1 MTTLLFGVQWV
12 DLALGVLLTGALFL
26 LLLAGP
32 PQTDFMRG
40 WERRVLAWARW
51 LGIAA
56 LASGV
61 VVMAVQTALFE
72 DRPGAALDPQAI
84 WRAMLDTQFGFLWMA
99 RHGLLIV
106 LTAFLFL
113 GGDVTTR
120 QDWIAARS
128 EAFLLAALALVLLG
142 SSGHLVASSESAW
155 PQAIAMAHL
164 LGAGVWAGGLPPL
177 ALLLYG
183 ASRNAAATDPYAAR
197 TVRRFSRVAGVA
209 LLVLAGSGVA
219 SAWLLIGGVVG
230 LLGTPHGWLLLA
242 KLAVLVP
249 VLLLA
254 VESRAMR
261 PGLSRP
267 AVANASAAARRMAL
281 LIAIEAG
288 LVLVAIGLAA
298 AMTVITPAIHD
309 DPVWP
314 WRVRLSLDALSKI
327 PFLQRL
333 VHAPIEFVVAGGGL
347 TALAIVFLVARRPL
361 LLFGTLFLLVSGG
374 AAIALQ
380 PLALEAYPTS
390 FAHPQ
395 ALYSAASIADGKAVY
410 EAHCASCH
418 GRPTPDSTGS
428 WGSSVD
434 LLAAETTWR
443 SPGEL
448 FWLITHGRPERGMP
462 ELGSQLQ
469 EADRWNVINFLHA
482 LTMTAFCSGG
492 PSRIG
497 PEVRPNS
504 ALVPAP
510 DITVSVGRLT
520 PTSLRDLRGR
530 RMALLVLYDLP
541 GSRARMTELAK
552 RYGALS
558 VQGVEVIAAAP
569 RSSPAAIV
577 DLGQSPSVLFPV
589 ITDGNEDI
597 AAAYRLFAPGAA
609 HAEFLI
615 DRQGYIRAIWRS
627 DQTGM
632 PDADAVQAQV
642 EKLNAE
648 KSPPPLPDDHIH

>member
-1 MTTLLFGVQWV
+1 MTMLLFGGHWV
-12 DLALGVLLTGALFL
+12 DLALSVLLTGAFFL
-26 LLLAGP
+26 LLLAGQL
-32 PQTDFMRG
+32 QTDFMRI
-40 WERRVLAWARW
+40 WERRVLSWAQW
-51 LGIAA
+51 LVIAA

-61 VVMAVQTALFE
+61 VVLVAQTALFE
-72 DRPGAALDPQAI
+72 GRPGAALDPQAML
-84 WRAMLDTQFGFLWMA
+84 RAMLDTQFGFLCMA

-106 LTAFLFL
+106 LATFLL
-113 GGDVTTR
+113 VGGDVISQ

-128 EAFLLAALALVLLG
+128 AAFVLAALALVLLG
-142 SSGHLVASSESAW
+142 SSSHLAASSETAW

-164 LGAGVWAGGLPPL
+164 LGAGVSAGGLPPL
-177 ALLLYG
+177 ALLLYE
-183 ASRNAAATDPYAAR
+183 ASRNAAADPSVAR
-197 TVRRFSRVAGVA
+197 TVRRFSRAAAVA
-209 LLVLAGSGVA
+209 LLILAASGVVSA
-219 SAWLLIGGVVG
+219 SLLIGGIVG

-254 VESRAMR
+254 LESRATL
-261 PGLSRP
+261 PALSSP
-267 AVANASAAARRMAL
+267 IATQSSAAARRMAL
-281 LIAIEAG
+281 LIAIEAS
-288 LVLVAIGLAA
+288 LVFVALGVAA
-298 AMTVITPAIHD
+298 AMTMITPAIHD

-314 WRVRLSLDALSKI
+314 WRVRLSLDALSEI
-327 PFLQRL
+327 PLLQR
-333 VHAPIEFVVAGGGL
+333 VAHAPIEFVIAGAGL
-347 TALAIVFLVARRPL
+347 TVLAIVFLIRRRPL
-361 LLFGTLFLLVSGG
+361 PLFGTLFLLVSGG

-395 ALYSAASIADGKAVY
+395 ASYGAASIAEGMAVY

-418 GRPTPDSTGS
+418 GGPIPDSTGS
-428 WGSSVD
+428 WGGSVD

-443 SPGEL
+443 SPGDL

-462 ELGSQLQ
+462 GFGSRLQ
-469 EADRWNVINFLHA
+469 EPDRWNVINFLHA

-510 DITVSVGRLT
+510 DVTVSVGRLT
-520 PTSLRDLRGR
+520 PTSLRDLRGK

-552 RYGALS
+552 HYGALS
-558 VQGVEVIAAAP
+558 VQGVEVIATAR
-569 RSSPAAIV
+569 RSSLDAIA

-589 ITDGNEDI
+589 ITNGNEDI

-632 PDADAVQAQV
+632 PDADAVQAEV

-648 KSPPPLPDDHIH
+648 KPAPPLPDDHIH

>member
-1 MTTLLFGVQWV
+1 MTTLLFSAQWV
-12 DLALGVLLTGALFL
+12 HLALGVLLTGAFFL
-26 LLLAGP
+26 LLLAGS

-40 WERRVLAWARW
+40 WERRVLNWARW
-51 LGIAA
+51 LVIAA

-61 VVMAVQTALFE
+61 VVMTAQTAVFE
-72 DRPGAALDPQAI
+72 GHPGAALDPRAV
-84 WRAMLDTQFGFLWMA
+84 WRAMLDTQLGFFWMA

-106 LTAFLFL
+106 LMAFLFL

-120 QDWIAARS
+120 RDWMAARG
-128 EAFLLAALALVLLG
+128 EAFALAALALVLLG
-142 SSGHLVASSESAW
+142 SSSHLAASSESAW

-183 ASRNAAATDPYAAR
+183 ASWYAGATDPHVAR
-197 TVRRFSRVAGVA
+197 TVRRFSRVTLVV
-209 LLVLAGSGVA
+209 LLILASSGVA
-219 SAWLLIGGVVG
+219 SGWLLIGGIVG

-242 KLAVLVP
+242 KLAVLAP

-254 VESRAMR
+254 IESRAML
-261 PGLSRP
+261 PALSSP
-267 AVANASAAARRMAL
+267 TAANSSAAARRIAR

-288 LVLVAIGLAA
+288 LVLVALGLAA

-309 DPVWP
+309 NPVWP
-314 WRVRLSLDALSKI
+314 WQFRLSLDTLSEV
-327 PFLQRL
+327 PLLQRFA
-333 VHAPIEFVVAGGGL
+333 HAPIEFVVAGAGL
-347 TALAIVFLVARRPL
+347 TVLAIGFLARRRPL

-374 AAIALQ
+374 AVTALQ
-380 PLALEAYPTS
+380 PLVLEAYPTS

-395 ALYSAASIADGKAVY
+395 APYSAASIADGMAVY
-410 EAHCASCH
+410 EAHCSSCH
-418 GRPTPDSTGS
+418 GMPTPDSTGS
-428 WGSSVD
+428 WGSSLD

-443 SPGEL
+443 TPGDL

-462 ELGSQLQ
+462 EFGSRLQ
-469 EADRWNVINFLHA
+469 QAERWHVINFLHA
-482 LTMTAFCSGG
+482 LTMTAFCSAG

-504 ALVPAP
+504 ALVTAP

-520 PTSLRDLRGR
+520 PTTLRDLRGK
-530 RMALLVLYDLP
+530 RMALLALYDLP

-558 VQGVEVIAAAP
+558 VQGVEVVVAAP
-569 RSSPAAIV
+569 RSSPDAIAN
-577 DLGQSPSVLFPV
+577 LGQSPSVLFPV
-589 ITDGNEDI
+589 ITDGNEDV

-642 EKLNAE
+642 ERLNEE

>member
-1 MTTLLFGVQWV
+1 
-12 DLALGVLLTGALFL
+12 
-26 LLLAGP
+26 LLLAGS
-32 PQTDFMRG
+32 PQTDLMRI
-40 WERRVLAWARW
+40 WERRVLACARW
-51 LGIAA
+51 LVIAA

-61 VVMAVQTALFE
+61 VLMASQTAVFE
-72 DRPGAALDPQAI
+72 GRPAAALDLQAVSN
-84 WRAMLDTQFGFLWMA
+84 AMLGTQFGFLWLT
-99 RHGLLIV
+99 RLGLLIV

-113 GGDVTTR
+113 GGEITSQR
-120 QDWIAARS
+120 DWIAARG
-128 EAFLLAALALVLLG
+128 EAFLLAALALILLG
-142 SSGHLVASSESAW
+142 SSSHLAASSESVW
-155 PQAIAMAHL
+155 PQAIAVTHL
-164 LGAGVWAGGLPPL
+164 LGAGVWMGGLPPL
-177 ALLLYG
+177 ALLFYE
-183 ASRNAAATDPYAAR
+183 ASRAGAAIDPGVER
-197 TVRRFSRVAGVA
+197 TTRRFSRVACVA
-209 LLVLAGSGVA
+209 LFILAASGIA
-219 SAWLLIGGVVG
+219 SAWLLIGGFVG

-254 VESRAMR
+254 LESRAML
-261 PGLSRP
+261 PALSNP
-267 AVANASAAARRMAL
+267 AAANSSGAARRMAL
-281 LIAIEAG
+281 LIAVGTG
-288 LVLVAIGLAA
+288 LVFVALGLAT

-314 WRVRLSLDALSKI
+314 WRVRLSLDALSEV
-327 PFLQRL
+327 PLLQRL
-333 VHAPIEFVVAGGGL
+333 AHAPIEFVVMGAGL
-347 TALAIVFLVARRPL
+347 TVLAIVFLILRRPL

-374 AAIALQ
+374 TAIALQ
-380 PLALEAYPTS
+380 PFALEAYPTS

-395 ALYSAASIADGKAVY
+395 ASYSAASIAEGMAVY

-443 SPGEL
+443 SPGDL

-462 ELGSQLQ
+462 EFGSGLQ
-469 EADRWNVINFLHA
+469 ETDRWNVINFLHA

-497 PEVRPNS
+497 PEVRPNG

-510 DITVSVGRLT
+510 DVAVSVGRLT
-520 PTSLRDLRGR
+520 PTSLRDLRGK

-541 GSRARMTELAK
+541 GSRARMIQLAK
-552 RYGALS
+552 HYGALS
-558 VQGVEVIAAAP
+558 VQGVEIIAAAR
-569 RSSPAAIV
+569 RSSQEAIA

-597 AAAYRLFAPGAA
+597 AAAYRLFTPGAA

-627 DQTGM
+627 DQTDM
-632 PDADAVQAQV
+632 PGADAVQAQV
-642 EKLNAE
+642 EKLNEE

>member
-1 MTTLLFGVQWV
+1 MTTLLFGSQWV
-12 DLALGVLLTGALFL
+12 HLALGVLLTGAFFL
-26 LLLAGP
+26 LLIAGP

-40 WERRVLAWARW
+40 WGRDVLYWARW
-51 LGIAA
+51 LAVAA

-61 VVMAVQTALFE
+61 VVIAAQTAVFE
-72 DRPGAALDPQAI
+72 GRPGAALDPRAV
-84 WRAMLDTQFGFLWMA
+84 WRAMLDTQLGFVWMA

-113 GGDVTTR
+113 GGDV
-120 QDWIAARS
+120 DAGKNWVAARG
-128 EAFLLAALALVLLG
+128 EAFVLAALALMLLG
-142 SSGHLVASSESAW
+142 SSGHLAATSESVW
-155 PQAIAMAHL
+155 PQTIAMAHL
-164 LGAGVWAGGLPPL
+164 LGVGVWAGALPPL

-183 ASRNAAATDPYAAR
+183 ASRNAAATDPYAVR
-197 TVRRFSRVAGVA
+197 TMLRFSRVSDVA
-209 LLVLAGSGVA
+209 FLTLAASGVA
-219 SAWLLIGGVVG
+219 SAWLLIGGAVG

-242 KLAVLVP
+242 KLAVVVP

-254 VESRAMR
+254 IESRAMM
-261 PGLSRP
+261 PALSSST
-267 AVANASAAARRMAL
+267 AANSSAAARRMAQ

-288 LVLVAIGLAA
+288 LVFVALGVAA
-298 AMTVITPAIHD
+298 SMAVIAPAIHD

-314 WRVRLSLDALSKI
+314 WRAQLSLDALSEV
-327 PFLQRL
+327 PLWQRL
-333 VHAPIEFVVAGGGL
+333 AHAPIQFVVAGAGL
-347 TALAIVFLVARRPL
+347 AVLAVVSLVRRRPL

-374 AAIALQ
+374 AVVAFQ
-380 PLALEAYPTS
+380 PSVLEAYPTS

-395 ALYSAASIADGKAVY
+395 APYSAGSIAEGMAVY
-410 EAHCASCH
+410 EAHCGSCH
-418 GRPTPDSTGS
+418 GTPTPDSIGS
-428 WGSSVD
+428 WGSAVD

-443 SPGEL
+443 SPGDL
-448 FWLITHGRPERGMP
+448 FWLITHGRPARGMP
-462 ELGSQLQ
+462 EFGSRLRK
-469 EADRWNVINFLHA
+469 ADRWHVINFLHA
-482 LTMTAFCSGG
+482 LTMTAFCSAG

-497 PEVRPNS
+497 PEVQPNS
-504 ALVPAP
+504 ARVPAP

-520 PTSLRDLRGR
+520 PTTLRELRGK

-558 VQGVEVIAAAP
+558 VLGVEVVAAAP
-569 RSSPAAIV
+569 RSSPDAIA

-615 DRQGYIRAIWRS
+615 DRQG
-627 DQTGM
+627 
-632 PDADAVQAQV
+632 
-642 EKLNAE
+642 
-648 KSPPPLPDDHIH
+648 

>member
-1 MTTLLFGVQWV
+1 MTTLLFGAQWV
-12 DLALGVLLTGALFL
+12 HLALGVLLTGAFFL

-40 WERRVLAWARW
+40 WERRVLYWSRW
-51 LGIAA
+51 LVIAA

-61 VVMAVQTALFE
+61 VVMAAHTAVFE
-72 DRPGAALDPQAI
+72 GRLGAALDPQAV
-84 WRAMLDTQFGFLWMA
+84 WRAMLDTQLGFLWMA

-113 GGDVTTR
+113 GGDVGAGKS
-120 QDWIAARS
+120 WMAARG
-128 EAFLLAALALVLLG
+128 EAFALAALALVLLG
-142 SSGHLVASSESAW
+142 ASGHLAANSGSTW
-155 PQAIAMAHL
+155 PQAIAMVHL

-183 ASRNAAATDPYAAR
+183 ASRNAATTDPYATR
-197 TVRRFSRVAGVA
+197 TVRRFSRVARVA
-209 LLVLAGSGVA
+209 LLILAGSGVA
-219 SAWLLIGGVVG
+219 SAWLLIGGIVG
-230 LLGTPHGWLLLA
+230 LLGTLHGWLLLA
-242 KLAVLVP
+242 KLVVLVP
-249 VLLLA
+249 VFLLA
-254 VESRAMR
+254 IESRAML
-261 PGLSRP
+261 PALSSP
-267 AVANASAAARRMAL
+267 TAANSSAAARRMAL
-281 LIAIEAG
+281 LIGIEAG
-288 LVLVAIGLAA
+288 LVLVALGLAA

-314 WRVRLSLDALSKI
+314 WQVQLSLDALSEV

-333 VHAPIEFVVAGGGL
+333 AHAPIEFVVAGAGL
-347 TALAIVFLVARRPL
+347 TVLAIVFLVRRRPL

-380 PLALEAYPTS
+380 PFVLEAYPTS

-395 ALYSAASIADGKAVY
+395 APYSAASIAEGMAVY
-410 EAHCASCH
+410 GAHCASCH
-418 GRPTPDSTGS
+418 GMPTPDSTGS

-443 SPGEL
+443 SPGDL

-462 ELGSQLQ
+462 EFGSRLR
-469 EADRWNVINFLHA
+469 EVDRWHVINFLHA
-482 LTMTAFCSGG
+482 LTMTAFCSAG

-497 PEVRPNS
+497 PEVQPNS

-520 PTSLRDLRGR
+520 PTTLRDLRGK

-552 RYGALS
+552 HYGALS
-558 VQGVEVIAAAP
+558 VQGVEVVAAAP
-569 RSSPAAIV
+569 RNSPDAIA

-589 ITDGNEDI
+589 ITDRNEDI

-627 DQTGM
+627 DQTDM

-642 EKLNAE
+642 EKLNEE